1 MKKMHKYRIL
11 LLAMFFLC
19 FDCIEEIELKTQDFE
34 SVLVVEA
41 TITNEFKFQEI
52 KISRTHLL
60 EANEQIPENN
70 ANVTVIDNQGN
81 TYNFT
86 QNTEGTY
93 ISDIE
98 FEASPNAIYT
108 LLITTNDGMQYS
120 SSETNLTP
128 NAEISNLY
136 AELTN
141 DTNGQKVTVF
151 IDSNGIINDA
161 KYFRYEYEETYKVKA
176 PLHTNEDLIIYNLGF
191 EENGG
196 ISYEINIVP
205 REQEERICFSTH
217 KSLEIIQSE
226 TSELEENIVSRL
238 PIRRID
244 IDDSILMNRYSI
256 LVKQYTQSLESYTF
270 YKIISQLGDLESTLS
285 ENQPG
290 FVSGNILGTNN
301 DKKVIG
307 YFDVASFASSR
318 IYFNFSDFNLLP
330 PDYFVECNIISL
342 DYSDNLGTA
351 QDGDSNE
358 RVLLYG
364 LITDNDFKF
373 VGVGT
378 SETVYLIVKPECGDC
393 TSFSSNIQPDF
404 WED

>member
-1 MKKMHKYRIL
+1 MHKYRIL